1 MISYFLLR
9 FSHNFTR
16 KQKNQGFTLLELLVV
31 VILMGVLAALA
42 LPNLLSQVAKGRQ
55 SEAKNNL
62 GAINRAQQA
71 YRLETSTFGTV
82 GDGTTGTLPIKITGT
97 NYDYADATGVTINS
111 TFASQVANAKPEY
124 QDDILDYTAAVNQ
137 QTDGDFVTLICQTD
151 VLNGAIKA
159 INTTVGDGT
168 IAPTCGLGSTRI
180 K

>member
-1 MISYFLLR
+1 MISYFLWQ
-9 FSHNFTR
+9 FSHSFSR
-16 KQKNQGFTLLELLVV
+16 KQKNKGFTLLELLVV

-71 YRLETSTFGTV
+71 YRLETSTFG
-82 GDGTTGTLPIKITGT
+82 GINNLPIKITGT
-97 NYDYADATGVTINS
+97 NYDYLDATGVTINS
-111 TFASQVANAKPEY
+111 TFASQVANAKTEY
-124 QDDILDYTAAVNQ
+124 ENDILDYTAAVNQ
-137 QTDGDFVTLICQTD
+137 QTNGTFVSLICQTNA
-151 VLNGAIKA
+151 LNGATKA

-168 IAPTCGLGSTRI
+168 IAPTCGGGSTRI